1 MEQVTVLPTD
11 VLLVSFDLTRGD
23 DKRLCIVGKKSG
35 KMLDIVNAFEGQ
47 KAEDIFRLLTTVKP
61 ACRVGVDLAHGPDM
75 VHAGAQASVY
85 DPFAERIG
93 KALEDMNER
102 AKKMQEEKT

>member
-23 DKRLCIVGKKSG
+23 EKRLCIVGRKRG
-35 KMLDIVNAFEGQ
+35 EMLEIVNAFEGQ

-61 ACRVGVDLAHGPDM
+61 ACRVGVDLAHDPDM
-75 VHAGAQASVY
+75 VHASAQASVH